1 MSSPARRL
9 ASLAV
14 LLVLAGGG
22 CRAEPASTK
31 PFPGMQLQARLE
43 THLQNQRTALRET
56 LEHYALIFDDVS
68 QQDLKAYLRP
78 VQFFG
83 LGDSF
88 VLGTQQGFE
97 PHGGG
102 LLRLIWTWWRPDS
115 RAAQPGDRFWF
126 EPNRAGLE
134 LGRIYRGHQRQIFLP
149 VPGKVPDEVR
159 GEIPQS
165 GQLPRM
171 RFAGPSWPTS
181 AVEVDSYHFLA
192 LLMDRQQDY
201 RETWTN
207 QLGQQL
213 STDLLLQNAWDFYLA
228 SPVADLEPDDHS
240 ALHLVEILLEFN
252 RRREQGGAAPARRL
266 DPNAIK
272 RRFLAIELARDTFP
286 EDDETLLLGHYVES
300 LGYLLADPHVEW
312 SADERK
318 RVRDWLGALE
328 RDRFRDLGAVKPR
341 RLSHLLLGLR
351 LIAEHRAELE

>member
-1 MSSPARRL
+1 M
-9 ASLAV
+9 
-14 LLVLAGGG
+14 
-22 CRAEPASTK
+22 E
-31 PFPGMQLQARLE
+31 PFPGMQLRARLE
-43 THLQNQRTALRET
+43 THLRNERRVLQET

-68 QQDLKAYLRP
+68 QEDLKAYLRP
-78 VQFFG
+78 VQFFW

-149 VPGKVPDEVR
+149 VPGKAPDEIR
-159 GEIPQS
+159 GEIPQA

-171 RFAGPSWPTS
+171 RFAGPSWPMS
-181 AVEVDSYHFLA
+181 PVEVDSYHFLG
-192 LLMDRQQDY
+192 LLMDRQRDY

-213 STDLLLQNAWDFYLA
+213 STDLLLRNAGDFYLA

-240 ALHLVEILLEFN
+240 ALHLVEILLEFH

-266 DPNAIK
+266 DPNASSGASWPSSWRGTPSPRTTRPCCWDITSSRWATCWRIPTSSGPRK
-272 RRFLAIELARDTFP
+272 SGSGSGTGWAPSSGSAFGTSRR
-286 EDDETLLLGHYVES
+286 
-300 LGYLLADPHVEW
+300 
-312 SADERK
+312 
-318 RVRDWLGALE
+318 
-328 RDRFRDLGAVKPR
+328 
-341 RLSHLLLGLR
+341 
-351 LIAEHRAELE
+351 